1 MKIILHHW
9 QAGKLKLGSSSWEA
23 QAGMLKLEAHA
34 ASESQSAFSLYS
46 VSAMTNEKTY

>member
-34 ASESQSAFSLYS
+34 ASESAFSLYS